1 MSALAPIAN
10 DTRIALWLGSI
21 GGSTASSP
29 ARTNTPADCWPAFS
43 PSNTVA
49 EASPCWLSLPA
60 WTATPWLA
68 ADANCN
74 EVAARQAD
82 GFDLLGLAD
91 HVLKKSPQILKL
103 LEELLQDATAGDPIT
118 GLKWTHRSLRK
129 IQEALHRCGVE
140 SSPPTIARL
149 LRRLHFSLRT
159 NRKRLAGI
167 RDPDRDQQFHYLTRL
182 RRLYI
187 TLDLPVIS
195 VDTKKKE
202 WVGNFENPGR
212 CWRRQ
217 DRDVLDHDYP
227 SWASGQAIPNGVYDL
242 ASKDGYVLVG
252 TSHNTPA
259 FMVATIRRWWLDVGH
274 RRYPKARRLLI
285 EADGGGATD
294 HRKWGW
300 KVGLQRLADEFGSIM
315 TVTHY
320 PAGASKWNPIEHQMF
335 GPISANWA
343 GEPLV
348 SYETILKFIRT
359 TRTETV
365 LHCRARLDKKEYP
378 VEHRVAPEDKARIRL
393 KRHRIRPQLNYTIYP
408 HGQHENC

>member
-1 MSALAPIAN
+1 
-10 DTRIALWLGSI
+10 
-21 GGSTASSP
+21 
-29 ARTNTPADCWPAFS
+29 
-43 PSNTVA
+43 
-49 EASPCWLSLPA
+49 
-60 WTATPWLA
+60 
-68 ADANCN
+68 
-74 EVAARQAD
+74 
-82 GFDLLGLAD
+82 
-91 HVLKKSPQILKL
+91 

-129 IQEALHRCGVE
+129 IQEALHRRGVE

-167 RDPDRDQQFHYLTRL
+167 RDLDRDRQYCYLTRL

-187 TLDLPVIS
+187 TVGLPVIS

-202 WVGNFENPGR
+202 WVGNFKNPGR

-217 DRDVLDHDYP
+217 NREVLDHDYP

-242 ASKDGYVLVG
+242 ASKEGYVLVG

-259 FMVATIRRWWLDVGH
+259 FMVATIHRWWLDVGRH
-274 RRYPKARRLLI
+274 RYPKARRLLI

-300 KVGLQRLADEFGSIM
+300 KVDLQRLADEFELIV

-320 PAGASKWNPIEHQMF
+320 PAGASKWNPIEHGMF

-365 LHCRARLDKKEYP
+365 VHCRARLDKKKYP
-378 VEHRVAPEDKARIRL
+378 IEHRVAPEDKARIRL

-408 HGQHENC
+408 HGHAENC